1 VRTAPARPQVPPD
14 VNDDPDAAARFDAGQ
29 QAFDLLSDPEA
40 RAEYDRTHDR
50 QGHVLVMRAAD
61 GGYGPGGA
69 AATGIVIEP
78 ASVDF
83 GVLTPGR
90 PRADAKVTAA

>member
-1 VRTAPARPQVPPD
+1 
-14 VNDDPDAAARFDAGQ
+14 
-29 QAFDLLSDPEA
+29 
-40 RAEYDRTHDR
+40 
-50 QGHVLVMRAAD
+50 MRAAD

-90 PRADAKVTAA
+90 PWADAKVTAAWNGSRWPESIRNRGDGWWRVIGSATPAWGLPERRDGRP

>member
-1 VRTAPARPQVPPD
+1 
-14 VNDDPDAAARFDAGQ
+14 
-29 QAFDLLSDPEA
+29 
-40 RAEYDRTHDR
+40 
-50 QGHVLVMRAAD
+50 MRAAD